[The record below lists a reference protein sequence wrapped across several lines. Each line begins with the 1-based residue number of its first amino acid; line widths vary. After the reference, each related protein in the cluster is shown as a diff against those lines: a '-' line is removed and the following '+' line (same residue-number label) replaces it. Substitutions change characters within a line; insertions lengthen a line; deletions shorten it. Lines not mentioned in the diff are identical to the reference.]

1 VEFTTF
7 SEILFPFASEV
18 GYLAL
23 ALASFFASLI
33 PFIPL
38 PYFIVLATMSVGQQF
53 NIHALAIIAAV
64 TATSAKMSD
73 FYVSYGGGKMMSE
86 AARKRMKPFE
96 RLVKKYGAAAAFV
109 AAATPIPDDFIY
121 VPLGL
126 AKYNPLRFFIATLTG
141 KLVLAYVIVL
151 ISHFVGLSL
160 LDPLLEDVED
170 ANTIYIGFAVFVIIM
185 ITIIVL
191 MLKLDWQRVLGKM
204 APWTLEEDKEKENG

>member
-1 VEFTTF
+1 VEFTDF

-18 GYLAL
+18 GYVAL
-23 ALASFFASLI
+23 ALASFFASLV

-53 NIHALAIIAAV
+53 NIHALAIIAAL
-64 TATSAKMSD
+64 TATGAKMIV
-73 FYVSYGGGKMMSE
+73 FYVSYGGGKLMSE

-96 RLVKKYGAAAAFV
+96 RLVKRYGAAAAFV

-126 AKYNPLRFFIATLTG
+126 AKYNPLRFLIATLSG

-151 ISHFVGLSL
+151 ISHFVGISL
-160 LDPLLEDVED
+160 LDPLLEKVED
-170 ANTIYIGFAVFVIIM
+170 PSTIYIGFAVFLGIM
-185 ITIIVL
+185 IAIIVL
-191 MLKLDWQRVLGKM
+191 MLKFDWERVMGKL
-204 APWTLEEDKEKENG
+204 APWTLIEDEDEKKS